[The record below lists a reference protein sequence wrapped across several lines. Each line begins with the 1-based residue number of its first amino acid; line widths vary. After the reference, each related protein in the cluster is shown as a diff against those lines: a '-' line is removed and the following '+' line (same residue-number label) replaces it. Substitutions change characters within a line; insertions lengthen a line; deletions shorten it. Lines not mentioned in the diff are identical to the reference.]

1 VKLKKDAHAA
11 SFFCLLMKRAGGE
24 GAGWRILEQKQ
35 DTCEVSKISV
45 AGFFLK
51 KT

>member
-1 VKLKKDAHAA
+1 
-11 SFFCLLMKRAGGE
+11 MKRAGGE

-35 DTCEVSKISV
+35 GRCEVSKISV
-45 AGFFLK
+45 AGISVAGFFLS